1 MNGMTTYI
9 YFDLKDK
16 DNDTITDEI
25 DNSDLVSPDH
35 RVSQRNRT
43 PPYEALFGG
52 KPRIGHAS
60 MNLG

>member
-1 MNGMTTYI
+1 MNGMTTDI

-25 DNSDLVSPDH
+25 DNSDLVSPGH
-35 RVSQRNRT
+35 RVSQRNWT
-43 PPYEALFGG
+43 LPLFGG
-52 KPRIGHAS
+52 KPRIGLAS